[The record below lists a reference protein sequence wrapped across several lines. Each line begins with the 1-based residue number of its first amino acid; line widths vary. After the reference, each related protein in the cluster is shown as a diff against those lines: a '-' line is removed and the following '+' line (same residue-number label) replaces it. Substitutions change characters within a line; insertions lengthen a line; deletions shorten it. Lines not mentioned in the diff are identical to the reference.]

1 MRHNCRSSG
10 TQAVEAR
17 RRGRPGGSRGAELLA
32 IAGQVLLTHG
42 YAAATMDAVA
52 AGAHISK
59 QTL

>member
-10 TQAVEAR
+10 TPAVEAR